1 MKMLTLVLICS
12 CYNFGFGFSVIL
24 SRKLFGP
31 NKMIRYDLILSSSWI
46 ISRLWEK
53 LSDQQEFVQLITN
66 NFYLKISLGVNVSIC

>member
-1 MKMLTLVLICS
+1 MLTLVLICS

-24 SRKLFGP
+24 SRKLFDP

>member
-1 MKMLTLVLICS
+1 MLTLVLICS

-66 NFYLKISLGVNVSIC
+66 NFYLKISLEVNVSVC

>member
-1 MKMLTLVLICS
+1 MLTLVLICS

-31 NKMIRYDLILSSSWI
+31 NKMIRCDLILSSSWI

-53 LSDQQEFVQLITN
+53 LSYQQEFVQLITN
-66 NFYLKISLGVNVSIC
+66 NFYLKISLEVNVSVC